1 MIQEAIRDLLAGGAL
16 GAQATEQTIDEI
28 MSGAATPAQIA
39 GFAVLLAVRGETPQE
54 IAGAARAMRRH
65 MTRVEV
71 NASPLIDNCGTGGDG
86 LHTFNISTAAAFV
99 AAGAGIPVA
108 KHGNRAASSRC
119 GSAEVLDALGVEIT
133 LEPGEMGAA
142 VEQVGIGFLFAPL
155 LHGAL
160 RHAAG
165 PRRELGVRTVF
176 NLLGPLA
183 NPASVRRQVIGVAHR
198 DHLDLM
204 AGALLELG
212 CDHALVVHGAGG
224 ADELTLAGPNELREV
239 RAGEVRA
246 LRIDAQELGL
256 AAAPVSALEG
266 GEAPQ
271 NAAIIEG
278 VLRGES
284 GPARDVVLLNAAAAI
299 VVAGQARDLREGL
312 QLARRSVDSGAA
324 QAKLDGLRRF
334 TREVRVG

>member
-1 MIQEAIRDLLAGGAL
+1 MIQEAIRDLMAGARL
-16 GAQATEQTIDEI
+16 GAEATEQTIDEI
-28 MSGAATPAQIA
+28 MSGSATPAQIA

-119 GSAEVLDALGVEIT
+119 GSAEVLDALGVRID
-133 LEPGEMGAA
+133 LQPQEMGSA
-142 VEQVGIGFLFAPL
+142 VEEVGIGFLFAPL

-183 NPASVRRQVIGVAHR
+183 NPASVRRQVIGVAR
-198 DHLDLM
+198 PEHLDLV
-204 AGALLELG
+204 AGALVELG
-212 CDHALVVHGAGG
+212 CDHVLVVHGAGG
-224 ADELTLAGPNELREV
+224 ADELTLQGPNEMREV
-239 RAGEVRA
+239 RDGMVRA
-246 LRIDAQELGL
+246 LSCDARELGL
-256 AAAPVSALEG
+256 LEAPVSALGG
-266 GEAPQ
+266 GEADE

-284 GPARDVVLLNAAAAI
+284 GPARDVVLLNAAAA
-299 VVAGQARDLREGL
+299 VLVAGRAQGLVEGL
-312 QLARRSVDSGAA
+312 AVARKSIDSGAA
-324 QAKLDGLRRF
+324 LGRLDALRRF
-334 TREVRVG
+334 TAEVRAV